1 VQPIRRRIAEIL
13 KEQGTATVAELAEQL
28 GIAQVSVRHHLDI
41 LIGEDLVQAT
51 GVRRHD
57 GAGRPS
63 QVYTLTPEA
72 AKLFPQRHDAIAEG
86 MLTEIKAAL
95 PADQV
100 RALFLRMAEKTA
112 AEAPALLPDQ
122 LVEERLEEVAQFLT
136 ERGYSARW
144 ETHDG
149 RYELHACNCP
159 YVGVADRH
167 HELCLMDQALM
178 QSLMPGATRY
188 ETRALHGSS
197 HCTYIIDLKPTNP

>member
-13 KEQGTATVAELAEQL
+13 KEQGTATVAELADQL

-63 QVYTLTPEA
+63 QVYSLTPEA

>member
-1 VQPIRRRIAEIL
+1 MQPIRRRIAEIL

-63 QVYTLTPEA
+63 QIYSLTPEA

-86 MLTEIKAAL
+86 MLTEIKATL
-95 PADQV
+95 SADQV
-100 RALFLRMAEKTA
+100 RAIFLRMAEKTA
-112 AEAPALLPDQ
+112 AEAPASLPDQ
-122 LVEERLEEVAQFLT
+122 SVEERLEEVAHFLT
-136 ERGYSARW
+136 EKGYSARW
-144 ETHDG
+144 ETRDG
-149 RYELHACNCP
+149 HYELHACNCP

-178 QSLMPGATRY
+178 QNLMPGATRH

-197 HCTYIIDLKPTNP
+197 HCTYIIELKPTNP

>member
-63 QVYTLTPEA
+63 QIYSLTPEA

-86 MLTEIKAAL
+86 MLTEIKATL
-95 PADQV
+95 SADQV
-100 RALFLRMAEKTA
+100 RAVFLRMAEKTA
-112 AEAPALLPDQ
+112 AEAPALLPGQ
-122 LVEERLEEVAQFLT
+122 SVEERLEEVAHFLT
-136 ERGYSARW
+136 EKGYSARW

-167 HELCLMDQALM
+167 HELCLMDQVLM
-178 QSLMPGATRY
+178 QDLIPGATRY

-197 HCTYIIDLKPTNP
+197 HCTYIIELKPTHP

>member
-1 VQPIRRRIAEIL
+1 MQPIRRRIAEIL

-63 QVYTLTPEA
+63 QVYSLTPEA

>member
-51 GVRRHD
+51 GVRRRD

-63 QVYTLTPEA
+63 QVYSLTPEA

-144 ETHDG
+144 EAHDG

>member
-63 QVYTLTPEA
+63 QVYSLTPEA

>member
-41 LIGEDLVQAT
+41 MIGEDLVQAT

-63 QVYTLTPEA
+63 QVYSLTPEA

-149 RYELHACNCP
+149 YYELHACNCP

>member
-1 VQPIRRRIAEIL
+1 MQPIRRRIAEIL
-13 KEQGTATVAELAEQL
+13 KEQGTATVAELADQL

-63 QVYTLTPEA
+63 QVYSLTPEA

-197 HCTYIIDLKPTNP
+197 HCTYIIDLKPTHP

>member
-13 KEQGTATVAELAEQL
+13 KEHDTATVAELAGQL

-41 LIGEDLVQAT
+41 LIGEDLVETT

-63 QVYTLTPEA
+63 QVYSLTLEA

-86 MLTEIKAAL
+86 MLTEMKATM

-100 RALFLRMAEKTA
+100 RAVFLRMADKAA
-112 AEAPALLPDQ
+112 AEAPDLLPDQ
-122 LVEERLEEVAQFLT
+122 SVEERLDEVAHYLT
-136 ERGYSARW
+136 EKGYNARW
-144 ETHDG
+144 EAREGH
-149 RYELHACNCP
+149 YELLACNCP
-159 YVGVADRH
+159 YTGLADRH
-167 HELCLMDQALM
+167 HELCLMDQALV
-178 QSLMPGATRY
+178 QNLIPGATRY

-197 HCTYIIDLKPTNP
+197 HCTYIIELNPTNP